1 MFCDQI
7 CHCLRAKIEEYKTLK
22 VHLDRGI
29 DFQILG
35 MERHLDVL
43 TAIDNNFFLH
53 NFA

>member
-7 CHCLRAKIEEYKTLK
+7 FHCLRAKIEEYKTLK

-35 MERHLDVL
+35 MDLHIRNKYQRDEHLIYL
-43 TAIDNNFFLH
+43 
-53 NFA
+53 